1 MARLWINNL
10 PPDATEDELAALLEK
25 YGFPPFDQLTPV
37 PGERMAAILEFNEVD
52 EDLLR
57 RLQPRL
63 HGVFFRDHTLN
74 VQVAPPPRA
83 EPR

>member
-10 PPDATEDELAALLEK
+10 PPDTDEDELAALLEK
-25 YGFPPFDQLTPV
+25 YGFPPFDRLVPV
-37 PGERMAAILEFNEVD
+37 PGARPATVLTFDAVD
-52 EDLLR
+52 EEMLR

-63 HGVFFRDHTLN
+63 HGVCFRDHVLN
-74 VQVAPPPRA
+74 VQVAPPARA

>member
-1 MARLWINNL
+1 MARLWINNA

-25 YGFPPFDQLTPV
+25 YGFPPFDGLTQV
-37 PGERMAAILEFNEVD
+37 PGAQPAVVLTFDAVD

-63 HGVFFRDHTLN
+63 HGVSFRDHVLN
-74 VQVAPPPRA
+74 VQVAPPRRP

>member
-10 PPDATEDELAALLEK
+10 PPDATEDEVAGLLEK
-25 YGFPPFDQLTPV
+25 YGFPPFDSLAPV
-37 PGERMAAILEFNEVD
+37 PGERLAAVLTFDTVD

-63 HGVFFRDHTLN
+63 HGVYFREHVLN

>member
-10 PPDATEDELAALLEK
+10 PPDANEDELAVLLEK
-25 YGFPPFDQLTPV
+25 YGFPPFDGLSPV
-37 PGERMAAILEFNEVD
+37 PGARLAAVLTFDAVNE
-52 EDLLR
+52 ELLR

-63 HGVFFRDHTLN
+63 HGVSYRDHVLH
-74 VQVAPPPRA
+74 VQVAPPERA